1 MGLKFH
7 KPTIRYAHGG
17 LQVNSTVR
25 RVLRDQ
31 ATQRR
36 RLPQTL
42 ATIQNRTRIAS
53 CFSDYGCLVFRQTIQ
68 PNGHALCIEFNITG
82 EYLGNLI
89 CGQLAAEHLR
99 LHDDVVAQGFF

>member
-1 MGLKFH
+1 MLIIAKCYVKMITEENQENKRYNKVLH
-7 KPTIRYAHGG
+7 WIAMRPLSYVIRNKKQDAM
-17 LQVNSTVR
+17 
-25 RVLRDQ
+25 RVL
-31 ATQRR
+31 
-36 RLPQTL
+36 
-42 ATIQNRTRIAS
+42 
-53 CFSDYGCLVFRQTIQ
+53 CFSDYGYLVFRQTIQ